1 MKSVQSTDFESV
13 LKKFDSMSAVN
24 KRESA
29 IRKDMSNLGNE
40 FINPELYL
48 QLYPM
53 DDDIFKNPY
62 GYGSNSAEHS

>member
-13 LKKFDSMSAVN
+13 LKKFDTMSAVNN

-40 FINPELYL
+40 FIDPE
-48 QLYPM
+48 
-53 DDDIFKNPY
+53 
-62 GYGSNSAEHS
+62 